1 MTSIAFCEVSFL
13 ENEIKFTLGLR
24 FKSFWTALVTLGM
37 PNDEKYAGHSNVH
50 SSASADGPVGDRH
63 GDDSSL
69 RRDGELRFG

>member
-1 MTSIAFCEVSFL
+1 
-13 ENEIKFTLGLR
+13 
-24 FKSFWTALVTLGM
+24 M